1 MKTGNS
7 TRNIVNIQHSSLFF
21 VFLENLL
28 YSVNYAGWLKPWQ
41 LYVVLDLKSC

>member
-28 YSVNYAGWLKPWQ
+28 
-41 LYVVLDLKSC
+41 